1 MRWRSH
7 AEFITMQA
15 TTRAL
20 DHLLCAVGDP
30 VAELAHVVP
39 GHPEFERTQMIRAAA
54 GVLAKRPEAFPAIA
68 NAIRTLPGYPVS
80 PRTRAHF
87 AAAAAWIGGD
97 PVLAAESYA
106 SIVSEWPT
114 DLLAMRFA
122 QSCYFFVGWHDR
134 QCAVVDAA
142 MPVWR
147 RDHPAFRFLRAMA
160 SFAHAESGDAAYAE
174 ALGREALA
182 RNPACPMGVHA
193 VAHAIAESGRH
204 GFGAQWMREQRDHW
218 MGESRMR
225 THNAWH
231 LAMFDAEEGNFASAL
246 GILDDWLLPASAQ
259 SPLEACD
266 ATGLL
271 WRLATE
277 GIVRPEPVEPD
288 FGRFRACADAW
299 ILAPFVDMHAAL
311 ARVSV
316 GKHERLRRLAQSIG
330 QRALGYGYAALRAP
344 RITQPML
351 QAFLARFE
359 GRQLEADALLARLE
373 PVINHAGGSRIQ
385 LEIFRSLAND
395 AVASRSSVQRATQ
408 PASAKG
414 DLPWNKQLQRIVFLR
429 SSPVHPDR
437 STGRLGYCHCGSCR
451 SWSAAPVNAF
461 THWKRDAIRVTRGQ
475 DRVGTYNKT
484 PRSYRKWCKSCGR
497 HVFTEQP
504 LWRLTDIYAASI
516 SEFPFKR
523 ACTSITRKR
532 CCRSGTACPSSRMF
546 PPTWAAPVR

>member
-1 MRWRSH
+1 MFIFIGGLSHAVYEADAAETCRCQIDFVSFVSRAARAIEHRGQSTPHTAYLQRTPVSASSLRRRSH

-30 VAELAHVVP
+30 VGELAHVVP
-39 GHPEFERTQMIRAAA
+39 GHPEFDRAQMIRAAV
-54 GVLAKRPEAFPAIA
+54 GVLAKTPDTFPAIA
-68 NAIRTLPGYPVS
+68 DAIRTLPGYPVS
-80 PRTRAHF
+80 ARTRAHF

-114 DLLAMRFA
+114 DLLALRLA

-142 MPVWR
+142 MPAWR
-147 RDHPAFRFLRAMA
+147 RDHPAFRFVRAMA

-174 ALGREALA
+174 ALGRQALA
-182 RNPACPMGVHA
+182 GNPACPVGVHA

-246 GILDDWLLPASAQ
+246 RILDDWLLPASAR

-271 WRLATE
+271 WRLASE
-277 GIVRPEPVEPD
+277 KIVDPSRWD
-288 FGRFRACADAW
+288 RLSDAFEHALSPGFW
-299 ILAPFVDMHAAL
+299 PFVDLHAAL
-311 ARVSV
+311 THLIAER
-316 GKHERLRRLAQSIG
+316 HERLQRLAESIG
-330 QRALGYGYAALRAP
+330 ERAVGHDYAALRVR

-351 QAFLARFE
+351 QALRARFE
-359 GRQLEADALLARLE
+359 GRYLEAAALLARLE
-373 PVINHAGGSRIQ
+373 PVISHAGGSRIQ

-395 AVASRSSVQRATQ
+395 TLASQRSVHHAPQ

-414 DLPWNKQLQRIVFLR
+414 DLSWNKAATTDRVFAAQS
-429 SSPVHPDR
+429 SSP
-437 STGRLGYCHCGSCR
+437 
-451 SWSAAPVNAF
+451 
-461 THWKRDAIRVTRGQ
+461 
-475 DRVGTYNKT
+475 
-484 PRSYRKWCKSCGR
+484 
-497 HVFTEQP
+497 
-504 LWRLTDIYAASI
+504 
-516 SEFPFKR
+516 
-523 ACTSITRKR
+523 
-532 CCRSGTACPSSRMF
+532 
-546 PPTWAAPVR
+546 